1 MVVGVGGAF
10 LGRRWKPCYTSLPG
24 EHWLGWGASG
34 GRPAKAKSLG
44 KVVACWAGW
53 REKAAGPG
61 YGVEEE
67 GGPGRLLV

>member
-1 MVVGVGGAF
+1 MPVGCGA
-10 LGRRWKPCYTSLPG
+10 P
-24 EHWLGWGASG
+24 ASG

-53 REKAAGPG
+53 REKAAEPG

>member
-1 MVVGVGGAF
+1 VLSWGEDGNLATRLF
-10 LGRRWKPCYTSLPG
+10 LENAGWV
-24 EHWLGWGASG
+24 WGASG

-61 YGVEEE
+61 YGIEEE
-67 GGPGRLLV
+67 GGLGRLLV